1 MIVAITIWRD
11 RFQSC
16 VVDMIII
23 VDGSFI
29 SVKILKYQKQYI
41 HRPLLFFVFSTTRAE
56 VSLISDAN
64 IVYLPTEL
72 DVETRPHDDCE
83 MALL

>member
-1 MIVAITIWRD
+1 MLCNAYDNNSYR
-11 RFQSC
+11 
-16 VVDMIII
+16 
-23 VDGSFI
+23 SFI

-64 IVYLPTEL
+64 IVYLPITEL

-83 MALL
+83 MGLL